1 MLCTWIFL
9 NCHFSLIS
17 LYNVQCCMLVK
28 ADLQELNSVSSFEM
42 KTILLRHFAC
52 GKIFSIVT
60 NVEIATNV
68 GKAVGTRVK
77 ILLFPHAS
85 HSS

>member
-1 MLCTWIFL
+1 M
-9 NCHFSLIS
+9 
-17 LYNVQCCMLVK
+17 
-28 ADLQELNSVSSFEM
+28 SSFEM
-42 KTILLRHFAC
+42 KTILLRHSAR

-60 NVEIATNV
+60 NVEVVTNV
-68 GKAVGTRVK
+68 GKAVGTRLK